1 MKQHSKNFKNLF
13 YSQFFA
19 NTGDILYI
27 VGLISYV
34 YTVTKSATS
43 SALIPV
49 IITIGIFIS
58 GFISPYIYQFL
69 TKKNVLVIF
78 QSSKTII
85 MLLIIL
91 LILHSNQT
99 LSIYILIF
107 LNSFFDGFTNPV
119 KNSMIPLIEKENMIA
134 PSNAKMNTMNNTI
147 QVGGW
152 AIGGIL
158 LASIGYINIIF
169 FTISLYIIS
178 LIFILKLT
186 GISEKKEEKN
196 SILNS
201 FKNMIKTNLSNKLS
215 LFFNLSTFVESFA
228 HSVWIAAILLVYI
241 QSFLNLNVIWF
252 GFINSLFFSGMIISG
267 ILVNFKYDI
276 FERKS
281 SFIIIYLPIII
292 SILNASFA
300 IHKLIIIALI
310 CSFLY
315 GFFNEIRTII
325 LNSKLQKDLKSEDIT
340 QTYILNNMVYSF
352 SFALSTLIISYIVD
366 HSSVIY
372 AFIIG
377 GLSYSLVWLLGIFF
391 KKTLI

>member
-1 MKQHSKNFKNLF
+1 MKVHSKNFRNLF
-13 YSQFFA
+13 YSQLFA
-19 NTGDILYI
+19 NIGDILYI
-27 VGLISYV
+27 VGLISYI
-34 YTVTKSATS
+34 YTITRSATS
-43 SALIPV
+43 SALVPI
-49 IITIGIFIS
+49 IITIGMFIS

-78 QSSKTII
+78 KFSKIII
-85 MLLIIL
+85 MLVIIL
-91 LILHSNQT
+91 TILHSNQI
-99 LSIYILIF
+99 LLIYILIF

-119 KNSMIPLIEKENMIA
+119 KNSMIPLIEKETMIA

-169 FTISLYIIS
+169 FTIFLYILS
-178 LIFILKLT
+178 FIFILKL
-186 GISEKKEEKN
+186 SEINELKEEKKSMIASFN
-196 SILNS
+196 SMLK
-201 FKNMIKTNLSNKLS
+201 KNISNKLS
-215 LFFNLSTFVESFA
+215 LFFNISTFIESFA

-252 GFINSLFFSGMIISG
+252 GFINSLFFGGMIFSG

-276 FERKS
+276 FQKKS
-281 SFIIIYLPIII
+281 SFIIISLPIII

-300 IHKLIIIALI
+300 MHKLIIIALI

-315 GFFNEIRTII
+315 GFFDETRTII
-325 LNSKLQKDLKSEDIT
+325 LNSKLQNDLSSEDIT
-340 QTYILNNMVYSF
+340 QTYILSNMVYSF

-377 GLSYSLVWLLGIFF
+377 GLSYLFVWILGMFF
-391 KKTLI
+391 KKVLI

>member
-1 MKQHSKNFKNLF
+1 MKVHSKNFRNLF
-13 YSQFFA
+13 YSQLFA
-19 NTGDILYI
+19 NIGDILYI
-27 VGLISYV
+27 VGLISYI
-34 YTVTKSATS
+34 YTITRSATS
-43 SALIPV
+43 SALVPI
-49 IITIGIFIS
+49 IITIGMFIS

-78 QSSKTII
+78 QFSKIII
-85 MLLIIL
+85 MLVIIL
-91 LILHSNQT
+91 TILHSNQI
-99 LSIYILIF
+99 LLIYILIF

-119 KNSMIPLIEKENMIA
+119 KNSMIPLIEKETMIA

-169 FTISLYIIS
+169 FTIFLYILS
-178 LIFILKLT
+178 FLFILKL
-186 GISEKKEEKN
+186 SEINELKEEKKSMIASFN
-196 SILNS
+196 SMLK
-201 FKNMIKTNLSNKLS
+201 KNISNKLS
-215 LFFNLSTFVESFA
+215 LFFNISTFIESFA

-252 GFINSLFFSGMIISG
+252 GFINSLFFGGMIFSG

-276 FERKS
+276 FQKKS
-281 SFIIIYLPIII
+281 SFIIISLPIII

-300 IHKLIIIALI
+300 MHKLIIIALI

-315 GFFNEIRTII
+315 GFFDETRTII
-325 LNSKLQKDLKSEDIT
+325 LNSKLQNDLSSEDIT
-340 QTYILNNMVYSF
+340 QTYILSNMVYSF

-377 GLSYSLVWLLGIFF
+377 GLSYLFVWILGMFF
-391 KKTLI
+391 KKVLI

>member
-1 MKQHSKNFKNLF
+1 MKVHSKNFRNLF
-13 YSQFFA
+13 YSQLFA
-19 NTGDILYI
+19 NIGDILYI
-27 VGLISYV
+27 VGLISYI
-34 YTVTKSATS
+34 YTITRSATS
-43 SALIPV
+43 SALVPI
-49 IITIGIFIS
+49 IITIGMFIS

-78 QSSKTII
+78 QFSKIII
-85 MLLIIL
+85 MLVIIL
-91 LILHSNQT
+91 TILHSNKI
-99 LSIYILIF
+99 LLIYILIF

-119 KNSMIPLIEKENMIA
+119 KNSMIPLIEKETMIA

-169 FTISLYIIS
+169 FTIFLYILS
-178 LIFILKLT
+178 FIFILKL
-186 GISEKKEEKN
+186 SEINELKEEKKSMIASFN
-196 SILNS
+196 SMLK
-201 FKNMIKTNLSNKLS
+201 KNISNKLS
-215 LFFNLSTFVESFA
+215 LFFNISTFIESFA

-252 GFINSLFFSGMIISG
+252 GFINSLFFGGMIFSG

-276 FERKS
+276 FQKKS
-281 SFIIIYLPIII
+281 SFIIISLPIII

-300 IHKLIIIALI
+300 MHKLIIIALI

-315 GFFNEIRTII
+315 GFFDETRTII
-325 LNSKLQKDLKSEDIT
+325 LNSKLQNDLSSEDIT
-340 QTYILNNMVYSF
+340 QTYILSNMVYSF

-377 GLSYSLVWLLGIFF
+377 GLSYLFVWILGMFF
-391 KKTLI
+391 KKVLI

>member
-1 MKQHSKNFKNLF
+1 MKVHSKNFRNLF
-13 YSQFFA
+13 YSQLFA
-19 NTGDILYI
+19 NIGDILYI
-27 VGLISYV
+27 VGLISYI
-34 YTVTKSATS
+34 YTITRSATS
-43 SALIPV
+43 SALVPI
-49 IITIGIFIS
+49 IITIGMFIS

-78 QSSKTII
+78 QFSKIII
-85 MLLIIL
+85 MLVIIL
-91 LILHSNQT
+91 TILHSNQI
-99 LSIYILIF
+99 LLIYILIF

-119 KNSMIPLIEKENMIA
+119 KNSMIPLIEKETMIA

-169 FTISLYIIS
+169 FTIFLYILS
-178 LIFILKLT
+178 FIFILKL
-186 GISEKKEEKN
+186 SEINELKEEKKSMIASFN
-196 SILNS
+196 SMLK
-201 FKNMIKTNLSNKLS
+201 KNISNKLS
-215 LFFNLSTFVESFA
+215 LFFNISTFIESFA

-252 GFINSLFFSGMIISG
+252 GFINSLFFGGMIFSG

-276 FERKS
+276 FQKKS
-281 SFIIIYLPIII
+281 SFIIISLPIII

-300 IHKLIIIALI
+300 MHKLIIIALI

-315 GFFNEIRTII
+315 GFFDETRTII
-325 LNSKLQKDLKSEDIT
+325 LNSKLQNDLSSEDIT
-340 QTYILNNMVYSF
+340 QTYILSNMVYSF

-377 GLSYSLVWLLGIFF
+377 GLSYLFVWILGMFF
-391 KKTLI
+391 KKVLI

>member
-1 MKQHSKNFKNLF
+1 MKVHSKNFRNLF
-13 YSQFFA
+13 YRQLFA
-19 NTGDILYI
+19 NIGDILYI
-27 VGLISYV
+27 VGLISYI
-34 YTVTKSATS
+34 YTITRSATS
-43 SALIPV
+43 SALVPI
-49 IITIGIFIS
+49 IITIGMFIS

-78 QSSKTII
+78 QFSKIII
-85 MLLIIL
+85 MLVIIL
-91 LILHSNQT
+91 TILHSNQI
-99 LSIYILIF
+99 LLIYILIF

-119 KNSMIPLIEKENMIA
+119 KNSMIPLIEKETMIA

-169 FTISLYIIS
+169 FTIFLYILS
-178 LIFILKLT
+178 FLFILKL
-186 GISEKKEEKN
+186 SEINELKEEKKSMIASFN
-196 SILNS
+196 SMLK
-201 FKNMIKTNLSNKLS
+201 KNISNKLS
-215 LFFNLSTFVESFA
+215 LFFNISTFIESFA

-252 GFINSLFFSGMIISG
+252 GFINSLFFGGMIFSG

-276 FERKS
+276 FQKKS
-281 SFIIIYLPIII
+281 SFIIISLPIII

-300 IHKLIIIALI
+300 MHKLIIIALI

-315 GFFNEIRTII
+315 GFFDETRTII
-325 LNSKLQKDLKSEDIT
+325 LNSKLQNDLSSEDIT
-340 QTYILNNMVYSF
+340 QTYILSNMVYSF

-377 GLSYSLVWLLGIFF
+377 GLSYLFVWILGMFF
-391 KKTLI
+391 KKVLI

>member
-1 MKQHSKNFKNLF
+1 MKVHSKNFRNLF
-13 YSQFFA
+13 YSQLFA
-19 NTGDILYI
+19 NIGDILYI
-27 VGLISYV
+27 VGLISYI
-34 YTVTKSATS
+34 YTITRSATS
-43 SALIPV
+43 SALVPI
-49 IITIGIFIS
+49 IITIGMFIS

-78 QSSKTII
+78 QFSKIII
-85 MLLIIL
+85 MLVIIL
-91 LILHSNQT
+91 TILH
-99 LSIYILIF
+99 YILIF

-119 KNSMIPLIEKENMIA
+119 KNSMIPLIEKETMIA

-169 FTISLYIIS
+169 FTIFLYILS
-178 LIFILKLT
+178 FIFILKL
-186 GISEKKEEKN
+186 SEINELKEEKKSMIASFN
-196 SILNS
+196 SMLK
-201 FKNMIKTNLSNKLS
+201 KNISNKLS
-215 LFFNLSTFVESFA
+215 LFFNISTFIESFA

-252 GFINSLFFSGMIISG
+252 GFINSLFFGGMIFSG

-276 FERKS
+276 FQKKS
-281 SFIIIYLPIII
+281 SFIIISLPIII

-300 IHKLIIIALI
+300 MHKLIIIALI

-315 GFFNEIRTII
+315 GFFDETRTII
-325 LNSKLQKDLKSEDIT
+325 LNSKLQNDLSSEDIT
-340 QTYILNNMVYSF
+340 QTYILSNMVYSF

-377 GLSYSLVWLLGIFF
+377 GLSYLFVWILGMFF
-391 KKTLI
+391 KKVLI

>member
-1 MKQHSKNFKNLF
+1 MKQHSKNLKNLF

>member
-1 MKQHSKNFKNLF
+1 MKVHSKNFRNLF
-13 YSQFFA
+13 YSQLFA
-19 NTGDILYI
+19 NIGDILYI
-27 VGLISYV
+27 VGLISYI
-34 YTVTKSATS
+34 YTITRSATS
-43 SALIPV
+43 SALVPI
-49 IITIGIFIS
+49 IITIGMFIS

-78 QSSKTII
+78 QFSKTII
-85 MLLIIL
+85 MLVIIL
-91 LILHSNQT
+91 TILHSNQI
-99 LSIYILIF
+99 LLIYILIF

-119 KNSMIPLIEKENMIA
+119 KNSMIPLIEKETMIA

-169 FTISLYIIS
+169 FTIFLYILS
-178 LIFILKLT
+178 FIFILKL
-186 GISEKKEEKN
+186 SEINELKEEKKSMIASFN
-196 SILNS
+196 SMLK
-201 FKNMIKTNLSNKLS
+201 KNISNKLS
-215 LFFNLSTFVESFA
+215 LFFNISTFIESFA

-252 GFINSLFFSGMIISG
+252 GFINSLFFGGMIFSG

-276 FERKS
+276 FQKKS
-281 SFIIIYLPIII
+281 SFIIISLPIII

-300 IHKLIIIALI
+300 MHKLIIIALI

-315 GFFNEIRTII
+315 GFFDETRTII
-325 LNSKLQKDLKSEDIT
+325 LNSKLQNDLSSEDIT
-340 QTYILNNMVYSF
+340 QTYILSNMIYSF

-377 GLSYSLVWLLGIFF
+377 GLSYLFVWILGMFF
-391 KKTLI
+391 KRVLI

>member
-1 MKQHSKNFKNLF
+1 MKVHSKNFRNLF
-13 YSQFFA
+13 YSQLFA
-19 NTGDILYI
+19 NIGDILYI
-27 VGLISYV
+27 VGLISYI
-34 YTVTKSATS
+34 YTITRSATS
-43 SALIPV
+43 SALVPI
-49 IITIGIFIS
+49 IITIGMFIS

-78 QSSKTII
+78 QFSKIII
-85 MLLIIL
+85 MLVIIL
-91 LILHSNQT
+91 TILHSNQI
-99 LSIYILIF
+99 LLIYILIF

-119 KNSMIPLIEKENMIA
+119 KNSMIPLIEKETMIA

-169 FTISLYIIS
+169 FTIFLYILS
-178 LIFILKLT
+178 FIFILKL
-186 GISEKKEEKN
+186 SEIKELKEEKKSMIASFN
-196 SILNS
+196 SMLK
-201 FKNMIKTNLSNKLS
+201 KNISNKLS
-215 LFFNLSTFVESFA
+215 LFFNISTFIESFA

-252 GFINSLFFSGMIISG
+252 GFINSLFFGGMIFSG

-276 FERKS
+276 FQKKS
-281 SFIIIYLPIII
+281 SFIIISLPIII

-300 IHKLIIIALI
+300 MHKLIIIALI

-315 GFFNEIRTII
+315 GFFDETRTII
-325 LNSKLQKDLKSEDIT
+325 LNSKLQNDLSSEDIT
-340 QTYILNNMVYSF
+340 QTYILSNMVYSF

-377 GLSYSLVWLLGIFF
+377 GLSYLFVWILGMFF
-391 KKTLI
+391 KKVLI

>member
-1 MKQHSKNFKNLF
+1 MKVHSKNFRNLF
-13 YSQFFA
+13 YSQLFA
-19 NTGDILYI
+19 NIGDILYI
-27 VGLISYV
+27 VGLISYI
-34 YTVTKSATS
+34 YTITRSATS
-43 SALIPV
+43 SALVPI
-49 IITIGIFIS
+49 IITIGMFIS

-78 QSSKTII
+78 QFSKTII
-85 MLLIIL
+85 MLVIIL
-91 LILHSNQT
+91 TILHSNQI
-99 LSIYILIF
+99 LLIYILIF

-119 KNSMIPLIEKENMIA
+119 KNSMIPLIEKETMIA

-169 FTISLYIIS
+169 FTIFLYILS
-178 LIFILKLT
+178 FIFILKL
-186 GISEKKEEKN
+186 SEINELKEEKK
-196 SILNS
+196 SMLAS
-201 FKNMIKTNLSNKLS
+201 FNNMLKKNISNKLS
-215 LFFNLSTFVESFA
+215 LFFNISTFIESFA

-252 GFINSLFFSGMIISG
+252 GFINSLFFGGMIFSG

-276 FERKS
+276 FQKKS
-281 SFIIIYLPIII
+281 SFIIISLPIII

-300 IHKLIIIALI
+300 MHKLIIIALI

-315 GFFNEIRTII
+315 GFFDETRTII
-325 LNSKLQKDLKSEDIT
+325 LNSKLQNDLSSEDIT
-340 QTYILNNMVYSF
+340 QTYILSNMVYSF

-377 GLSYSLVWLLGIFF
+377 GLSYLFVWILGVFF
-391 KKTLI
+391 KKVLI

>member
-1 MKQHSKNFKNLF
+1 MKVHSKNFRNLF
-13 YSQFFA
+13 YSQLFA
-19 NTGDILYI
+19 NIGDILYI
-27 VGLISYV
+27 VGLISYI
-34 YTVTKSATS
+34 YTITRSATS
-43 SALIPV
+43 SALVPI
-49 IITIGIFIS
+49 IITIGMFIS

-78 QSSKTII
+78 QFSKIII
-85 MLLIIL
+85 MLVIIL
-91 LILHSNQT
+91 TILHSNQI
-99 LSIYILIF
+99 LLIYILIF

-119 KNSMIPLIEKENMIA
+119 KNSMIPLIEKETMIA

-169 FTISLYIIS
+169 FTIFLYILS
-178 LIFILKLT
+178 FIFILKL
-186 GISEKKEEKN
+186 SEINELKEEKKSMIASFN
-196 SILNS
+196 SMLK
-201 FKNMIKTNLSNKLS
+201 KNISNKLS
-215 LFFNLSTFVESFA
+215 LFFNISTFIESFA

-252 GFINSLFFSGMIISG
+252 GFINSLFFGGMIFSG

-276 FERKS
+276 FQKKS
-281 SFIIIYLPIII
+281 SFIIISLPIII

-300 IHKLIIIALI
+300 MHKLIIIALI

-315 GFFNEIRTII
+315 GFFDETRTII
-325 LNSKLQKDLKSEDIT
+325 LNSKLQNDLSSEDIT
-340 QTYILNNMVYSF
+340 QTYILSNMVYSF

-377 GLSYSLVWLLGIFF
+377 GLSYLFVWI
-391 KKTLI
+391 